1 MGGNKSSIFAY
12 AAELDDWMRDRGLA
26 FKNGS
31 REIQRSAPFGTPLAG
46 EESVHNGK
54 IHDISLISGPAKARS
69 AELVVLAYRM
79 WEALSRSNV
88 RLIARLFREAV
99 DLDPGN
105 AAAFAGLSFALL
117 VEGLWSLVHTSDAY
131 ASAQAAIQRALEI
144 DSEQLEAKCA
154 AAWLMMI
161 SARDWEGARR
171 GLDEAMKRQPPTI
184 RSQIGRSALYIAE
197 GRLTEASGL
206 LQKTTQEHALSASV
220 WAWYCWSE
228 YLAGEYAN
236 ALLQIEQ
243 YRTSGRQGPIVD
255 AVEALAYIQLEEPDA
270 HMERIEALAADSPR
284 NEVLQG
290 ALGYV
295 YGVSGQGQRAREL
308 FDTMTY
314 LGKRSKTRE
323 PYAAALVLIGLNE
336 RQEAVQWL
344 EQSYREGSFWSL
356 GFRSDPM
363 LASLCDDPHYQLLMS
378 KISYPA
384 PGDSASR
391 LD

>member
-12 AAELDDWMRDRGLA
+12 AAELDDWMRDRGQA
-26 FKNGS
+26 FKDGS
-31 REIQRSAPFGTPLAG
+31 PEIERSVLFHTPLAG
-46 EESVHNGK
+46 EESVHGSN
-54 IHDISLISGPAKARS
+54 ILDISLISGPAKARS

-79 WEALSRSNV
+79 WEALSYSNI

-105 AAAFAGLSFALL
+105 AAAFAGLSFALI
-117 VEGLWSLVHTSDAY
+117 VEGLWGLIHIPDAY
-131 ASAQAAIQRALEI
+131 VSAQAAMQRALEI
-144 DSEQLEAKCA
+144 DSEQPEAKCA
-154 AAWLMMI
+154 AAWLKMV
-161 SARDWEGARR
+161 STRDWEGARR
-171 GLDEAMKRQPPTI
+171 GFDEAMKRQPPTI
-184 RSQIGRSALYIAE
+184 RSMIGRSALYIAE
-197 GRLTEASGL
+197 GRLAEASDL
-206 LQKTTQEHALSASV
+206 LLKAAHEHALSASV
-220 WAWYCWSE
+220 LAWYCWSE

-270 HMERIEALAADSPR
+270 HIERIEALAADSPR
-284 NEVLQG
+284 NEALQG

-308 FDTMTY
+308 LDAITY

-336 RQEAVQWL
+336 KQEAVQWL
-344 EQSYREGSFWSL
+344 EQSYRDGSFWSF

-363 LASLCDDPHYQLLMS
+363 LAPLRDDPY
-378 KISYPA
+378 
-384 PGDSASR
+384 
-391 LD
+391 